1 MTKGVEQAMMK
12 RSKWRQIRLPIAE
25 TMKWIMGS
33 WLFSEISI
41 RNSSET
47 GAGPLLYQSLTCSM
61 WRSSVWQVGRHG
73 DAQVTERQVAIRLSL
88 PSIIKKWWRQDS
100 QVCFENT
107 SLWFYITMFRLCT
120 FLANVFRF
128 VLSPATAQKRGVAW
142 RFAEYSFVKHWNS
155 FIKFRQVSMRQI
167 CACCDLG

>member
-1 MTKGVEQAMMK
+1 MMK

-88 PSIIKKWWRQDS
+88 PSIIKNDGVRTVKFVSKTR
-100 QVCFENT
+100 VYGFT
-107 SLWFYITMFRLCT
+107 SRCSDYAHFWLT
-120 FLANVFRF
+120 FV
-128 VLSPATAQKRGVAW
+128 VLFFHPQRHRSGGLRGVLLNIHSSNIGILSLSSDRYRCGKYALV
-142 RFAEYSFVKHWNS
+142 AT
-155 FIKFRQVSMRQI
+155 
-167 CACCDLG
+167 